1 MPATV
6 SLSRL
11 AWRNLWRNRRRTLLN
26 LFGISFGVLFAV
38 VVTGL
43 SDATYGDMI
52 DYAAKMGVGHVSVE
66 HEEYRE
72 APSFEHVPRIDAA
85 KIDTLRQDPRVTR
98 ITRRISGGTLAA
110 SPSGNQGASLMAIDP
125 LAEGDETL
133 LFLHDLKEGALFD
146 TSEATTA
153 AVGATLAENLGVR
166 IGNKIVV
173 TMTDKTGSVVSGMFR
188 VGGLISTGAP
198 SIDGGLVV
206 TPLAT
211 TQALLGYDADE
222 VTTVAIY
229 LEDHRDA
236 EAVARDLRVHLPA
249 AAVALDWKRAQP

>member
-110 SPSGNQGASLMAIDP
+110 SS
-125 LAEGDETL
+125 
-133 LFLHDLKEGALFD
+133 
-146 TSEATTA
+146 
-153 AVGATLAENLGVR
+153 
-166 IGNKIVV
+166 
-173 TMTDKTGSVVSGMFR
+173 SGMLRTSSPACSSHASVRPAFQR
-188 VGGLISTGAP
+188 
-198 SIDGGLVV
+198 
-206 TPLAT
+206 TPCPT
-211 TQALLGYDADE
+211 SS
-222 VTTVAIY
+222 
-229 LEDHRDA
+229 
-236 EAVARDLRVHLPA
+236 PA
-249 AAVALDWKRAQP
+249 S